1 MKQDEHLNCKSH
13 PQEATVGILAENDD
27 EQRDSV
33 EESKDHSLN
42 DEHIHSALVLHI
54 DDGADKLGLLNNL
67 WILDVELEHD
77 LGDFELGEDGLA
89 LLVPKL
95 LKLLSE
101 NDGSQV
107 DIVMTDAD
115 LLFAELLLAF
125 LNLVYEVVLDDRA
138 GEVIFEFVV
147 SHVLA
152 FI

>member
-1 MKQDEHLNCKSH
+1 M
-13 PQEATVGILAENDD
+13 
-27 EQRDSV
+27 
-33 EESKDHSLN
+33 N